1 MATHAEFLW
10 HQIQTAIPGGE
21 TSMKFFTQSIWG
33 EILPSDL
40 TAIPPAHDPRH
51 ARPRCVVTQYVNNLF
66 EWIFK
71 DRLEVVEPEMDLR
84 GFDIPL
90 RTHKIESQDLRI
102 SNRAPSKSPVHSS
115 FHHDEYQNAI
125 YPRFSTR
132 TTGSIKVG
140 DVIELPRED
149 ETRWK
154 GSTQRWYA
162 MVTNR
167 WKNAKDAWKL
177 SILWLY
183 WPEDVALCKS
193 MKYPYSNEVGLR
205 RSESYKSC
213 FSAIIAN
220 AESRLL

>member
-10 HQIQTAIPGGE
+10 HQIQTAIPEGE

-40 TAIPPAHDPRH
+40 TAIPPAHDPQC

-66 EWIFK
+66 DWIFK

-84 GFDIPL
+84 GVDIPV
-90 RTHKIESQDLRI
+90 RTHKFESQDLPI
-102 SNRAPSKSPVHSS
+102 SKGATSKSPVQYA
-115 FHHDEYQNAI
+115 FHHHEYQNAV

-140 DVIELPRED
+140 DVIELPREE

-183 WPEDVALCKS
+183 WPEDVAFCKS
-193 MKYPYSNEVGLR
+193 MKYPYPNEVGLR
-205 RSESYKSC
+205 RS
-213 FSAIIAN
+213 
-220 AESRLL
+220 